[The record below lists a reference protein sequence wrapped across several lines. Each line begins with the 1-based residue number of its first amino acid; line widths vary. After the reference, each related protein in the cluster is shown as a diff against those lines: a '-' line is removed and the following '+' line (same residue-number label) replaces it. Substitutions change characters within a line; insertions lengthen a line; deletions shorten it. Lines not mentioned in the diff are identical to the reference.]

1 MKVKFQENHAHY
13 GGDYGGDGDDGD
25 DGGDGDGGDGQ
36 VEGQGKVTERSHH
49 CWCHEGSVARWMI
62 VEPA

>member
-1 MKVKFQENHAHY
+1 MKVKAKFQEKHAHY

-25 DGGDGDGGDGQ
+25 GGGGGGENE
-36 VEGQGKVTERSHH
+36 VEGQGKVTKQSHLRQ
-49 CWCHEGSVARWMI
+49 CHEGSVAKWMT